1 MGASLEYKVKNGEPE
16 MDIILEKN
24 DYFPNEI
31 IKGFILLKCGN
42 LLKNGIINYN
52 VFNEEYYSYKDNK
65 NKQIE
70 KLEFNKLISKSLK
83 YSEIIDFSLLKGIKI
98 PFLIRLPSDIFP
110 NFEYC
115 LIKFDGHIRN
125 YLQIEIPEFNLFR
138 KKLIVIKKPF
148 NSLKSLLSFNVNKN
162 INLLGI
168 LNYGYISFNASY
180 KKNCYSFFDKI
191 PIEICIN
198 NYSNNNID
206 ITKIYIKLI
215 RKITFKNKED
225 GENCEI
231 NDILYNNDMNIDKI
245 LDINNKNIKLNIE
258 IAFEEPESLF
268 NKYKIEFDKFNYSF
282 IKDKSN
288 LIKLIPNIDSNLIKC
303 EYIIRIKL
311 IYKSKLETDNICLEM
326 PLSAFH
332 EKIITKS
339 ENKENILNN
348 NNIKQL
354 NKNENGNIKVNKKI
368 NKINNINNE
377 NKVENIHCSNNE
389 ENNKEPNLYTNY
401 GDDDWNT
408 PKNGALIPKV
418 E

>member
-1 MGASLEYKVKNGEPE
+1 
-16 MDIILEKN
+16 
-24 DYFPNEI
+24 
-31 IKGFILLKCGN
+31 
-42 LLKNGIINYN
+42 
-52 VFNEEYYSYKDNK
+52 
-65 NKQIE
+65 
-70 KLEFNKLISKSLK
+70 
-83 YSEIIDFSLLKGIKI
+83 
-98 PFLIRLPSDIFP
+98 
-110 NFEYC
+110 
-115 LIKFDGHIRN
+115 
-125 YLQIEIPEFNLFR
+125 
-138 KKLIVIKKPF
+138 
-148 NSLKSLLSFNVNKN
+148 
-162 INLLGI
+162 
-168 LNYGYISFNASY
+168 
-180 KKNCYSFFDKI
+180 
-191 PIEICIN
+191 
-198 NYSNNNID
+198 
-206 ITKIYIKLI
+206 
-215 RKITFKNKED
+215 
-225 GENCEI
+225 
-231 NDILYNNDMNIDKI
+231 MNIDKI

-268 NKYKIEFDKFNYSF
+268 NKYKTEFDKFNYSF

-326 PLSAFH
+326 PLSVFH
-332 EKIITKS
+332 EKNITKS
-339 ENKENILNN
+339 ENKESILNN

-408 PKNGALIPKV
+408 PTNGALIPKV